1 MMQMVN
7 ACQNGD
13 SHLLTSHYGQV
24 RLSPEGLKFSLDCPG
39 DRNPSF
45 AFVPF
50 LWLVY
55 AFCMGVFTFPG
66 VHLCSALVVVAHLRQ
81 VCQENRAY
89 GVENI
94 ARPLE

>member
-55 AFCMGVFTFPG
+55 AFCMGEIHFGPSNSFLPF
-66 VHLCSALVVVAHLRQ
+66 
-81 VCQENRAY
+81 E
-89 GVENI
+89 
-94 ARPLE
+94 LEGSCFS

>member
-24 RLSPEGLKFSLDCPG
+24 RLSPEGLKFSLDCSG

-66 VHLCSALVVVAHLRQ
+66 VEVHDPNNMARSTLV
-81 VCQENRAY
+81 
-89 GVENI
+89 
-94 ARPLE
+94 P